1 MKLFKAIDMSYD
13 RYATTI
19 RNYISEIFTDFG
31 QKFNNST
38 IFGQIIT
45 VMQAT
50 VQNIMLYIED
60 AFVEQNKF
68 TAVRKKS
75 IYGLAQLS
83 GYNPSLGKAAGMQI
97 KLSYIPTTVR
107 NFNVVIRNHTPI
119 ICSQNGLQ
127 YQIIL
132 PQDAIVISADRDDSN
147 KYLYAVEGGF
157 ETQRFT
163 SSGGELYLQHV
174 NINGDIDEDYIEVYV
189 NDEKWERVESLYDMD
204 PDGKQW
210 FYKTSIVG
218 GIILGFGNNVHG
230 RSLYNGDS
238 ISVTYLKHAGE
249 YGNINTNE
257 YTKFAFI
264 NSIQDVTGKDVD
276 GNSLFLMTL
285 ASKDHVT
292 SGTFSESQDQVKQ
305 MIGYNSRAM
314 VLASPENYKSFL
326 SRFSF
331 CGYNRTWS
339 ETGSLVVNS
348 LIMRNYKTQ
357 LKDGLDYFKL
367 KEQDFF
373 LTDEQKAS
381 IYNCIKNSGRQLV
394 GVTYNIYDP
403 EVCKYALYIYV
414 KLKSSDYDQEYVSNK
429 IRTTIGEFFSNIKN
443 DNYVPK
449 SDIIEVLKRNIPEID
464 GLNCYYLSEA
474 NETAIINK
482 HYINK
487 QYTFNTSTG
496 TYTKTEEKVY
506 LYDGENPNLGL
517 DAHGNI
523 LIENPEQYP
532 VLMGGWFYIN
542 STDRSNVNYIDD
554 PLIISYE

>member
-13 RYATTI
+13 RYVTAT
-19 RNYISEIFTDFG
+19 RNYISKIFTDFG

-119 ICSQNGLQ
+119 VCSQNGLQ

-218 GIILGFGNNVHG
+218 GIILGFGNNIHG
-230 RSLYNGDS
+230 RALYNGDS

-264 NSIQDVTGKDVD
+264 NSIQDITGKDVD

-373 LTDEQKAS
+373 LTDEQKTS

-403 EVCKYALYIYV
+403 EICKYALYIYV

-429 IRTTIGEFFSNIKN
+429 IRTTVGEFFSNIKN

>member
-13 RYATTI
+13 RYVTAT
-19 RNYISEIFTDFG
+19 RNYISKIFTDFG

-38 IFGQIIT
+38 IFGQIMT

-119 ICSQNGLQ
+119 VCSQNGLQ

-218 GIILGFGNNVHG
+218 GIILGFGNNIHG
-230 RSLYNGDS
+230 RALYNGDS

-373 LTDEQKAS
+373 LTDEQKTS

-403 EVCKYALYIYV
+403 EICKYALYIYV

-429 IRTTIGEFFSNIKN
+429 IRTTVGEFFSNIKN

>member
-13 RYATTI
+13 RYVTAT
-19 RNYISEIFTDFG
+19 RNYISKIFTDFG

-119 ICSQNGLQ
+119 VCSQNGLQ

-218 GIILGFGNNVHG
+218 GIILGFGNNIHG
-230 RSLYNGDS
+230 RALYNGDS

-264 NSIQDVTGKDVD
+264 NSIQDITGKDVD

-373 LTDEQKAS
+373 LTDEQKTS

-429 IRTTIGEFFSNIKN
+429 IRTTVGEFFSNIKN

>member
-13 RYATTI
+13 RYVTAT
-19 RNYISEIFTDFG
+19 RNYISKIFTDFG

-119 ICSQNGLQ
+119 VCSQNGLQ

-218 GIILGFGNNVHG
+218 GIILGFGNNIHG
-230 RSLYNGDS
+230 RALYNGDS
-238 ISVTYLKHAGE
+238 ISITYLKHAGE

-264 NSIQDVTGKDVD
+264 NSIQDITGKDVD

-373 LTDEQKAS
+373 LTDEQKTS

-403 EVCKYALYIYV
+403 EICKYALYIYV
-414 KLKSSDYDQEYVSNK
+414 KLKSSDYDQEYVTNK
-429 IRTTIGEFFSNIKN
+429 IRTTVGEFFSNIKN

-517 DAHGNI
+517 DVHGNI

>member
-13 RYATTI
+13 RYVTAT
-19 RNYISEIFTDFG
+19 RNYISKIFTDFG

-119 ICSQNGLQ
+119 VCSQNGLQ

-218 GIILGFGNNVHG
+218 GIILGFGNNIHG
-230 RSLYNGDS
+230 RALYNGDS

-373 LTDEQKAS
+373 LTDEQKTS

-403 EVCKYALYIYV
+403 EICKYALYIYV

-429 IRTTIGEFFSNIKN
+429 IRTTVGEFFSNIKN

-517 DAHGNI
+517 DVHGNI

>member
-1 MKLFKAIDMSYD
+1 
-13 RYATTI
+13 
-19 RNYISEIFTDFG
+19 
-31 QKFNNST
+31 
-38 IFGQIIT
+38 
-45 VMQAT
+45 MQAT
-50 VQNIMLYIED
+50 VQNIMLEIEY

-119 ICSQNGLQ
+119 VCSQNGLQ

-163 SSGGELYLQHV
+163 STGGELYLQHV

-218 GIILGFGNNVHG
+218 GIILGFGNNIHG
-230 RSLYNGDS
+230 RALYNGDS

-264 NSIQDVTGKDVD
+264 NSIQDITGKDVD

-373 LTDEQKAS
+373 LTDEQKTS

-403 EVCKYALYIYV
+403 EICKYALYIYV

-429 IRTTIGEFFSNIKN
+429 IRTTVGEFFSNIKN

-517 DAHGNI
+517 DVHGNI

>member
-13 RYATTI
+13 RYVTAT
-19 RNYISEIFTDFG
+19 RNYISKIFTDFG

-119 ICSQNGLQ
+119 VCSQNGLQ

-163 SSGGELYLQHV
+163 STGGELYLQHV

-218 GIILGFGNNVHG
+218 GIILGFGNNIHG
-230 RSLYNGDS
+230 RALYNGDS

-264 NSIQDVTGKDVD
+264 NSIQDITGKDVD

-373 LTDEQKAS
+373 LTDEQKTS

-403 EVCKYALYIYV
+403 EICKYALYIYV
-414 KLKSSDYDQEYVSNK
+414 KLKSSDYDQEYVTNK
-429 IRTTIGEFFSNIKN
+429 IRTTVGEFFSNIKN

>member
-13 RYATTI
+13 RYVTAT
-19 RNYISEIFTDFG
+19 RNYISKIFTDFG

-119 ICSQNGLQ
+119 VCSQNGLQ

-163 SSGGELYLQHV
+163 STGGELYLQHV

-218 GIILGFGNNVHG
+218 GIILGFGNNIHG
-230 RSLYNGDS
+230 RALYNGDS

-264 NSIQDVTGKDVD
+264 NSIQDITGKDVD

-373 LTDEQKAS
+373 LTDEQKTS

-403 EVCKYALYIYV
+403 EICKYALYIYV
-414 KLKSSDYDQEYVSNK
+414 KLKSSDYDQEYITNK
-429 IRTTIGEFFSNIKN
+429 IRTTVGEFFSNIKN

-517 DAHGNI
+517 DVHGNI

>member
-13 RYATTI
+13 RYVTAT
-19 RNYISEIFTDFG
+19 RNYISKIFTDFG

-119 ICSQNGLQ
+119 VCSQNGLQ

-218 GIILGFGNNVHG
+218 GIILGFGNNIHG
-230 RSLYNGDS
+230 RALYNGDS

-264 NSIQDVTGKDVD
+264 NSIQDITGKDVD

-403 EVCKYALYIYV
+403 EICKYALYIYV
-414 KLKSSDYDQEYVSNK
+414 KLKSSDYDQEYVTNK
-429 IRTTIGEFFSNIKN
+429 IRTTVGEFFSNIKN

-449 SDIIEVLKRNIPEID
+449 SDIIEILKRNIPEID

-517 DAHGNI
+517 DVHGNI

>member
-13 RYATTI
+13 RYVTAT
-19 RNYISEIFTDFG
+19 RNYISKIFTDFG

-119 ICSQNGLQ
+119 VCSQNGLQ

-163 SSGGELYLQHV
+163 STGGELYLQHV

-218 GIILGFGNNVHG
+218 GIILGFGNNIHG
-230 RSLYNGDS
+230 RALYNGDS

-264 NSIQDVTGKDVD
+264 NSIQDITGKDVD

-357 LKDGLDYFKL
+357 LKDGLDYFRL

-373 LTDEQKAS
+373 LTDEQKTS

-403 EVCKYALYIYV
+403 EICKYALYIYV
-414 KLKSSDYDQEYVSNK
+414 KLKSSDYDQEYVTNK
-429 IRTTIGEFFSNIKN
+429 IRTTVGEFFSNIKN

>member
-13 RYATTI
+13 RYVTAT
-19 RNYISEIFTDFG
+19 RNYISKIFTDFG

-119 ICSQNGLQ
+119 VCSQNGLQ

-218 GIILGFGNNVHG
+218 GIILGFGNNIHG
-230 RSLYNGDS
+230 RALYNGDS

-264 NSIQDVTGKDVD
+264 NSIQDITGKDVD

-373 LTDEQKAS
+373 LTDEQKTS

-403 EVCKYALYIYV
+403 EICKYALYIYV
-414 KLKSSDYDQEYVSNK
+414 KLKSSDYDQEYVTNK
-429 IRTTIGEFFSNIKN
+429 IRTTVGEFFSNIKN
-443 DNYVPK
+443 DDYVPK
-449 SDIIEVLKRNIPEID
+449 SDIIEVLKKNIPEID

-517 DAHGNI
+517 DVHGNI

>member
-13 RYATTI
+13 RYVTAT
-19 RNYISEIFTDFG
+19 RNYISKIFTDFG

-119 ICSQNGLQ
+119 VCSQNGLQ

-132 PQDAIVISADRDDSN
+132 PQDAIIISAERDDSN

-218 GIILGFGNNVHG
+218 GIILGFGNNIHG
-230 RSLYNGDS
+230 RALYNGDS

-264 NSIQDVTGKDVD
+264 NSIQDITGKDVD

-373 LTDEQKAS
+373 LTDEQKTS

-403 EVCKYALYIYV
+403 EICKYALYIYV
-414 KLKSSDYDQEYVSNK
+414 KLKSSDYDQEYVTNK
-429 IRTTIGEFFSNIKN
+429 IRTTVGEFFSNIKN
-443 DNYVPK
+443 DDYVPK
-449 SDIIEVLKRNIPEID
+449 SDIIEVLKKNIPEID

-517 DAHGNI
+517 DVHGNI

>member
-13 RYATTI
+13 RYVTAT
-19 RNYISEIFTDFG
+19 RNYISKIFTDFG

-119 ICSQNGLQ
+119 VCSQNGLQ

-147 KYLYAVEGGF
+147 KYLYAVEGSF

-218 GIILGFGNNVHG
+218 GIILGFGNNIHG
-230 RSLYNGDS
+230 RALYNGDS

-264 NSIQDVTGKDVD
+264 NSIQDITGKDVD

-292 SGTFSESQDQVKQ
+292 SGAFSESQDQVKQ

-357 LKDGLDYFKL
+357 LKDGLDYFNL

-373 LTDEQKAS
+373 LTDEQKTS

-403 EVCKYALYIYV
+403 EICKYALYIYV
-414 KLKSSDYDQEYVSNK
+414 KLKSSDYDQEYVTNK
-429 IRTTIGEFFSNIKN
+429 IRTTVGEFFSNIKN

-449 SDIIEVLKRNIPEID
+449 SDIIEILKRNIPEID

-517 DAHGNI
+517 DVHGNI

>member
-13 RYATTI
+13 RYVTAT
-19 RNYISEIFTDFG
+19 RNYISKIFTDFG

-119 ICSQNGLQ
+119 VCSQNGLQ

-218 GIILGFGNNVHG
+218 GIILGFGNNIHG
-230 RSLYNGDS
+230 RALYNGDS
-238 ISVTYLKHAGE
+238 ISITYLKHAGE

-264 NSIQDVTGKDVD
+264 NSIQDITGKDVD

-292 SGTFSESQDQVKQ
+292 SGAFSESQDQVKQ

-357 LKDGLDYFKL
+357 LKDGLDYFNL

-373 LTDEQKAS
+373 LTDEQKTS

-403 EVCKYALYIYV
+403 EICKYALYIYV
-414 KLKSSDYDQEYVSNK
+414 KLKSSDYDQEYVTNK
-429 IRTTIGEFFSNIKN
+429 IRTTVGEFFSNIKN